1 MTFNHLPAL
10 LSELKRKNLDGRRV
24 YETPGGKFPSVTSI
38 TSLASRDSIMKWRK
52 RVGEKEANKISTKA
66 SGRGTRVH
74 QICEDYLN
82 NNVLSGLMPDA
93 YAMFKP
99 LQPILDEYIDNIH
112 ALEAPLWS
120 SHLRVAGTVDCIA
133 EFSGKLS
140 VIDFK
145 TSNKPKKEE
154 WIENYFMQCAAYAVM
169 YEERT
174 GTPINRLAVLITVQD
189 SEPQI
194 FVKKRDDYINKFIE
208 LRDQFERENGIV

>member
-1 MTFNHLPAL
+1 
-10 LSELKRKNLDGRRV
+10 
-24 YETPGGKFPSVTSI
+24 
-38 TSLASRDSIMKWRK
+38 
-52 RVGEKEANKISTKA
+52 
-66 SGRGTRVH
+66 
-74 QICEDYLN
+74 
-82 NNVLSGLMPDA
+82 
-93 YAMFKP
+93 MFKP
-99 LQPILDEYIDNIH
+99 LQPILDEYVDNIH

>member
-1 MTFNHLPAL
+1 MTFNHLPAS

-24 YETPGGKFPSVTSI
+24 YETPAGKFPSVTSI
-38 TSLASRDSIMKWRK
+38 TSLSSRDSIMQWRK

-66 SGRGTRVH
+66 SNRGTRVH

-82 NNVLSGLMPDA
+82 NNVLSDLMPDA

-99 LQPILDEYIDNIH
+99 LQPILDEYVDNIH